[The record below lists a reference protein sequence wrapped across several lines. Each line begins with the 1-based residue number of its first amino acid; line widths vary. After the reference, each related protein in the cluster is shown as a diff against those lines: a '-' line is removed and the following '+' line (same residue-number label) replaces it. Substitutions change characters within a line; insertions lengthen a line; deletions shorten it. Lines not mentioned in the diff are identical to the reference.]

1 MIKLEDIKAIQNEEG
16 LSAEFR
22 VEASKKWNNVV
33 SQIQH
38 IPTVYTEYQIDYQHA
53 YFKEIY
59 PNLLNVS
66 LVIFNGKYPCG
77 IWPLSIISH
86 STDPIR
92 SVSNQYGDI
101 VIPPLFIDNFP
112 KKSQRKVIKSCINF
126 LNKLL
131 ELCKGEFWRASAFST
146 EISLSQW
153 YQISLEKGGALS
165 RVDYEMYVDLSMTI
179 EEIRKFIRKSYR
191 PLVSSGLKK
200 WKVLVLDY
208 YCEDIW
214 TRFREL
220 HRAVSGRVTRP
231 LETWNLQHDAIKTK
245 QAFLVYILNEN
256 GDMVGGGLFDIG
268 KNESSYAVGVYDRNL
283 SDQPLGHL
291 IQYRAIEE
299 MLKRNLRWY
308 YIGPRFYKEELPFV
322 TEKQVNISSFK
333 QGFSSHLFPRIGL
346 IFSKSLIKNENN

>member
-1 MIKLEDIKAIQNEEG
+1 MIKLEAIKAIQNEEG

-92 SVSNQYGDI
+92 SVSSQYGDI

-179 EEIRKFIRKSYR
+179 EEIRKFIRK
-191 PLVSSGLKK
+191 
-200 WKVLVLDY
+200 
-208 YCEDIW
+208 
-214 TRFREL
+214 
-220 HRAVSGRVTRP
+220 
-231 LETWNLQHDAIKTK
+231 
-245 QAFLVYILNEN
+245 
-256 GDMVGGGLFDIG
+256 
-268 KNESSYAVGVYDRNL
+268 
-283 SDQPLGHL
+283 
-291 IQYRAIEE
+291 
-299 MLKRNLRWY
+299 
-308 YIGPRFYKEELPFV
+308 
-322 TEKQVNISSFK
+322 
-333 QGFSSHLFPRIGL
+333 
-346 IFSKSLIKNENN
+346 IF